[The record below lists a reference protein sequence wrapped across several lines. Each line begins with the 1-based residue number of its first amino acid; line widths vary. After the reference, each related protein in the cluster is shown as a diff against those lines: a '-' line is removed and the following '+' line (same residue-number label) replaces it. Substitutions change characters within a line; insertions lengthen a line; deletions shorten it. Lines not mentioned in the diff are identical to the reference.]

1 MPFQKAGSAA
11 TKLFLHALAGE
22 IQGVVQNK
30 FGKNP
35 VFVGTID
42 HEGGSSV
49 IRVWDFN
56 DLLRVPPSVDCDEP
70 WVMKEE
76 SWHYE
81 IRRSRFCWVLQQE
94 WEKYFADQKKAK
106 TPFNVMTK
114 DAAKWLV
121 GAMRYVLS
129 RHWSGDKLAMGK
141 DWPEE
146 WEDYSHGDEGV
157 REFLEGTFRKP

>member
-1 MPFQKAGSAA
+1 MGFQKADSAA
-11 TKLFLHALAGE
+11 TKLFLHALGGE

-30 FGKNP
+30 FSKKP

-42 HEGGSSV
+42 HDGGSSV

-81 IRRSRFCWVLQQE
+81 IHRSRFCWVYLLYHLAQTYSYLENPEQ
-94 WEKYFADQKKAK
+94 
-106 TPFNVMTK
+106 NLTK
-114 DAAKWLV
+114 HENQ
-121 GAMRYVLS
+121 
-129 RHWSGDKLAMGK
+129 RH
-141 DWPEE
+141 
-146 WEDYSHGDEGV
+146 
-157 REFLEGTFRKP
+157 R